1 MIDVTV
7 DRHKYLG
14 GSDIPIIMEISP
26 FNTRFDLLLEKAEL
40 KENDFVGNEYTEYG
54 NVMEP
59 KIREHINKSLYP
71 KNPFKED
78 TIIKDDLRGNFDGI
92 NNSAIL
98 EIKTTSQIYDN
109 VEDYKVYLVQ
119 LLFYM
124 QIAKKNKGVLAVYER
139 PKDFNEE
146 LNLDNLQIF
155 MVELSNNKEL
165 LEEINNAIDRF
176 RSDLEKVKENPFI
189 TEEDLQPKEIVELSN
204 EIVEIE
210 NQLLTFKDL
219 ETKQKKLKDNLKKA
233 MEEYGIKKWTTP
245 NDIKITLVAD
255 GEDKEV
261 EVKKTDVEKFEKEN
275 GEIVKKYNDIKTE
288 YEDKIK
294 DYTIIEKEIKK
305 GRAGYIKVTL
315 PKE

>member
-7 DRHKYLG
+7 DRHKFIG
-14 GSDIPIIMEISP
+14 GSDIAIIMGISP
-26 FNTRFDLLLEKAEL
+26 FKSRFDLLLEKAEL
-40 KENDFVGNEYTEYG
+40 KDNDFVGNEYTNYG
-54 NVMEP
+54 NVLEP
-59 KIREHINKSLYP
+59 KIRDYINESLYP

-78 TIIKDDLRGNFDGI
+78 TIIEKDLRGNFDGI

-98 EIKTTSQIYDN
+98 EIKTTSQIYYN

-139 PKDFNEE
+139 PKDFDEE
-146 LNLDNLQIF
+146 FNSDNLKIF

-176 RSDLEKVKENPFI
+176 RIDLEKVKENPFI

-204 EIVEIE
+204 QIVEIE
-210 NQLLTFKDL
+210 NQLQAFKDL

-245 NDIKITLVAD
+245 NDTKITLLAD
-255 GEDKEV
+255 SEDKEV
-261 EVKKTDVEKFEKEN
+261 EVFDEDKFKKDNEELY
-275 GEIVKKYNDIKTE
+275 KKYL
-288 YEDKIK
+288 
-294 DYTIIEKEIKK
+294 EKKIKK
-305 GRAGYIKVTL
+305 GKSGYVKITL
-315 PKE
+315 KEEI